1 MHDKDIQ
8 EVIHNPL
15 LKEFNTLIV
24 NDFGSYRLLKEH
36 PLIIGQG
43 FNIYNHYDAYA
54 FKEPVIASLNVQENR
69 LNR

>member
-24 NDFGSYRLLKEH
+24 NDFGSYRLLKDH
-36 PLIIGQG
+36 PPYYWSGI
-43 FNIYNHYDAYA
+43 
-54 FKEPVIASLNVQENR
+54 
-69 LNR
+69 